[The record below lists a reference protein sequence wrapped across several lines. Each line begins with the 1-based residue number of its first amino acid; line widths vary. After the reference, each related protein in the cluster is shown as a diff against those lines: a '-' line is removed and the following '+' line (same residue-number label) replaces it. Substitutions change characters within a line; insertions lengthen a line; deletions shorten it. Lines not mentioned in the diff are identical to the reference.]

1 MKWYTRIFEV
11 DVPQGVEVRLLSRA
25 PKLILTERLGKI
37 RIRRI
42 IINDYVIGICHKLA
56 ARYKPSP

>member
-1 MKWYTRIFEV
+1 MNQRK
-11 DVPQGVEVRLLSRA
+11 
-25 PKLILTERLGKI
+25 RLGKI

-56 ARYKPSP
+56 ARYKQLKKDLDDAEKFVRKEIEDIEREMK